1 MREGWNVLVKV
12 DDGKAYRVVLPGGG
26 KADALSKA
34 ETLLVKGEEK
44 IYLVRAAQVVIV
56 DQSDMTSS
64 LAKGVI

>member
-12 DDGKAYRVVLPGGG
+12 DDGKAYRVVLAGGG